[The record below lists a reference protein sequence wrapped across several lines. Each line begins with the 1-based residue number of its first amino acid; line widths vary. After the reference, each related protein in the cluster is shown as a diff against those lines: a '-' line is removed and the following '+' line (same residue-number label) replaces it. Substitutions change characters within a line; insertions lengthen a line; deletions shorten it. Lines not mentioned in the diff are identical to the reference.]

1 MSLYFVYTPSIKN
14 RRADYVF
21 YFENSKC
28 FLMSNNNE
36 SNVIF
41 DAPKQSLDA
50 YKNIVRFAERNKLS
64 AYEVLLSDIKTIQ
77 RLLKY
82 FSNYLSEK
90 DLSIGLLTTDIN
102 LIEDNQKILDDYGI
116 TTSNVHS
123 DFIYSEK
130 THISY
135 KPRPNRDVEHIN
147 GGLDDEL
154 YCPRFSVTG
163 TAKKIGVIRQ
173 DVASAIKLDESF
185 HDKFMKLLIESGKD
199 NVEVYKKAGVSRQV
213 FSRIISDKNM
223 IPTKLTLISLC
234 IGLELSLKVAKE
246 LMESAG
252 YSLSKSIMLDAI
264 VMKYMREEIFDF
276 DLINS
281 ELDEYGCQLLGWH
294 PREN

>member
-41 DAPKQSLDA
+41 DAPKHSLDA

-64 AYEVLLSDIKTIQ
+64 AYEVLLSDTKTIQ

-90 DLSIGLLTTDIN
+90 DLSIGLLTTDET
-102 LIEDNQKILDDYGI
+102 LIERNQKLLDTYGI
-116 TTSNVHS
+116 TTPNAHS
-123 DFIYSEK
+123 DFILSEK
-130 THISY
+130 AHISY
-135 KPRPNRDVEHIN
+135 KQKLIKDVEETS
-147 GGLDDEL
+147 GLPDDNH
-154 YCPRFSVTG
+154 YCPRFSVAG
-163 TAKKIGVIRQ
+163 APKKRSSIRHE
-173 DVASAIKLDESF
+173 VASTIKLEESF

-213 FSRIISDKNM
+213 FSKIISDKNM

-234 IGLELSLKVAKE
+234 IGLELSLRVAKE

-264 VMKYMREEIFDF
+264 VMKYIREEIFDF

-281 ELDEYGCQLLGWH
+281 ELNEYGCQLLGWH